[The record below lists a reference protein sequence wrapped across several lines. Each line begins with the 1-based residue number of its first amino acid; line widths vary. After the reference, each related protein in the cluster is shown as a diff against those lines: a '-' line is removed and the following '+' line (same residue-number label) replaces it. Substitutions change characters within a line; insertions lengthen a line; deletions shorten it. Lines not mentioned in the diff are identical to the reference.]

1 MGNVSRPP
9 AVGTIFLLSPADCS
23 GKRAQYLLNP
33 QATFPLARRLHGGEH
48 VTLGEAFSFMSQ
60 LYFRGKFAY
69 ARAFADPPR
78 GLRGIHVIA
87 PGVGL
92 MDPDARIRPETL
104 QEIARVPIDPRDP
117 RYRASLESSASELA
131 SSLDGRTDVVFLGS
145 ISTEK
150 YLEVLREPFGA
161 HLRVPKELIGK
172 GTLSRGSIL
181 LRSAA
186 SGHRLT
192 HVTTDQA
199 RAPSGEF

>member
-1 MGNVSRPP
+1 MAKVYRPSDS
-9 AVGTIFLLSPADCS
+9 GTIFLLSPADCS

-33 QATFPLARRLHGGEH
+33 HATFPLARRLHGGEQ

-60 LYFRGKFAY
+60 LYFRGKLAY

-78 GLRGIHVIA
+78 GVRGIHVIA

-92 MDPDARIRPETL
+92 MNPDAPIRPGAL
-104 QEIARVPIDPRDP
+104 QKMATVPIDPREP
-117 RYRASLESSASELA
+117 RYRDSLESSASELA
-131 SSLDGRTDVVFLGS
+131 SSLDGQAEVVFLGS
-145 ISTEK
+145 IATSK
-150 YLEVLREPFGA
+150 YLDVLREPFGDR
-161 HLRVPKELIGK
+161 LRVPRELIGK

-199 RAPSGEF
+199 SERP